1 MDNSNV
7 LVSSGLPY
15 WFFFCLSSG
24 LNAQAV
30 SSASMDISKY
40 TTSSSTPCFHCRS
53 DMEDP
58 KDQVWVCSY
67 FIHRRNVVERGFA
80 VVDGSSPGAL
90 GALGAPEALGALG
103 APSAA
108 PSAAPY
114 PAPTAPQQAATG
126 GLNKDNPNAMLGTMV
141 V

>member
-40 TTSSSTPCFHCRS
+40 TTSSSTPCFHCCS
-53 DMEDP
+53 DMDDP

-67 FIHRRNVVERGFA
+67 FIHRRRVA
-80 VVDGSSPGAL
+80 T
-90 GALGAPEALGALG
+90 
-103 APSAA
+103 SAA
-108 PSAAPY
+108 TSATTSVETSAA
-114 PAPTAPQQAATG
+114 TNCCKQAARG